1 MKFITTTDQ
10 SSGEKVQLS
19 YKDYGS
25 GRPVVLIHGWPSS
38 KDMWEYQIDDLVNA
52 GLRVVKYDRR
62 GFGKS
67 DKPWDG
73 YDYDTLTDDLHAI
86 LEELDLTDAVLV
98 GFSMGGGEA
107 VRYLSRYGSNGRV
120 SKIILVSAV
129 VPFLGQTSDNPDG
142 VPQSVFADMMEQ
154 MKEDRINFLED
165 FGKKFFGVSLLSH
178 PVSTPY
184 LQYFRGLAEMAL
196 PRATQQCAIAFA
208 NTDFRADVEA
218 VNVPTLI
225 IHGDADLTVPIAN
238 SSDRT
243 AKLIPGAIY
252 KVYEGAPHGLFYTE
266 RKRLNQDIIDF
277 AADGST
283 VSQTAYSRQ
292 GGSVAL

>member
-1 MKFITTTDQ
+1 MKYVKTTDAAT
-10 SSGEKVQLS
+10 GEDIQLS
-19 YKDYGS
+19 YKDYGK
-25 GRPVVLIHGWPSS
+25 GRPVVLIHGWPVS

-67 DKPWDG
+67 DKPWNG
-73 YDYDTLTDDLHAI
+73 YDYDTLTDDLHVI
-86 LEELDLTDAVLV
+86 LEKLDLQDAVLV

-129 VPFLGQTSDNPDG
+129 VPFLGQAADNPDG
-142 VPQSVFADMMEQ
+142 VPQAVFAEMMEQ
-154 MKEDRINFLED
+154 MKEDRIAFLD
-165 FGKKFFGVSLLSH
+165 TFGEQFFGVSMLSH
-178 PVSTPY
+178 PVSKPY
-184 LQYFRGLAEMAL
+184 LQYFRGLAEVAL
-196 PRATQQCAIAFA
+196 PRATVQCAMSFA

-225 IHGDADLTVPIAN
+225 IHGDADKTVPIEA

-243 AKLIPGAIY
+243 AKAIPHAVY
-252 KVYEGAPHGLFYTE
+252 KVYPGAPHGLFFTN
-266 RKRLNQDIIDF
+266 RKDLNQDIIDF
-277 AADGST
+277 ALGSDGMQT
-283 VSQTAYSRQ
+283 VASKSDH
-292 GGSVAL
+292 SVSL